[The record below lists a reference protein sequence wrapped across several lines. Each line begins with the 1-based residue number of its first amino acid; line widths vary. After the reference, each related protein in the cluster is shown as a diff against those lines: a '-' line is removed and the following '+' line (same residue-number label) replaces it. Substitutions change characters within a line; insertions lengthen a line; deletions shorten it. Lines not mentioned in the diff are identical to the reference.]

1 MRLIDKIEVMDRR
14 RFLGRSVGTAALLAA
29 SPVLPGVAKAAV
41 TLKTGPASATP
52 TLVRMA
58 RDLYPH
64 DRLPDTV
71 YEAAVATIDQQFAD
85 DQVKKTTMAQGA
97 IELDGAARA
106 LKGKP
111 YLALDR
117 EGDRIAV
124 LKSMEKAQS
133 PFFKAMRSG
142 MVTALYNQEDIWPK
156 FGYEGSS
163 ADKGGY
169 LHRGFNDLDWLP
181 A

>member
-1 MRLIDKIEVMDRR
+1 MRVIDKIEVMDRR
-14 RFLGRSVGTAALLAA
+14 GFLGRSVGTAALFAA
-29 SPVLPGVAKAAV
+29 VPVLPSSAYAAV
-41 TLKTGPASATP
+41 TLKTGPATAVP

-64 DRLPDTV
+64 DRLSDTA
-71 YEAAVATIDQQFAD
+71 YEVAVGTIDGEFAD
-85 DQVKKTTMAQGA
+85 DAVKKTTMAQGV
-97 IELDGAARA
+97 IELDAAA
-106 LKGKP
+106 KTLKGKP
-111 YLALDR
+111 YLAIEKEEDR
-117 EGDRIAV
+117 VAV
-124 LKSMEKAQS
+124 LKSIEGT

-142 MVTALYNQEDIWPK
+142 MITALYNQEDLWLK

-163 ADKGGY
+163 AEKGGY

>member
-1 MRLIDKIEVMDRR
+1 MRLINKIEVVSRR
-14 RFLGRSVGTAALLAA
+14 VFLGRSVGTAALLAA
-29 SPVLPGVAKAAV
+29 GPVIPANVQSAV
-41 TLKTGPASATP
+41 TLKTGKSSAVP

-64 DRLPDTV
+64 DRLPDTT
-71 YEAAVATIDQQFAD
+71 YETAVTTSDGQFAD
-85 DQVKKTTMAQGA
+85 DKVKQLTMAQGVA
-97 IELDGAARA
+97 ELDAAAKA
-106 LKGKP
+106 LKGKL
-111 YLALDR
+111 YLQLTSEADR
-117 EGDRIAV
+117 VTV
-124 LKSMEKAQS
+124 LRSMERAQS

-142 MVTALYNQEDIWPK
+142 MVTALYNQEELWPK

-163 ADKGGY
+163 AEKGGY